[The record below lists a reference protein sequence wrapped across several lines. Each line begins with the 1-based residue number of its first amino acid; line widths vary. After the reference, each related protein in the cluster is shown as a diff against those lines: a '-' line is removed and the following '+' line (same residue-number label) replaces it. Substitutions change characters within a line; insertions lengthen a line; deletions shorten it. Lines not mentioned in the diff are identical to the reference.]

1 MVLLHQLRLLIMTLE
16 GQGFVAYIP
25 FGLSYF
31 GKRRLN
37 IGANLGP
44 GTSYFNLE
52 KLFICGSVNIGLRF

>member
-1 MVLLHQLRLLIMTLE
+1 MTLE

-31 GKRRLN
+31 GKRRCS

-52 KLFICGSVNIGLRF
+52 KLFIYGSVNIGLPF